1 MFTMKRSAQ
10 MNQIDSIEK
19 LKNPKYIKPILL
31 NYTLKGQKKQWEAVI
46 THSSVSILLYHKEK
60 NAFVLVK
67 QLRPAVLN
75 ANKTDGFMYEMC
87 AGIIDKDASDAQI
100 AKEEVYEECGYDI
113 DVNSLEKVSSFYTN
127 VGISGAKQTIYYA
140 ELTEDMKIN
149 EGGGLPEEDIEVI
162 YIPLEDAKSFMFD
175 ENYQKTSG
183 VIMAFY
189 WFFDKKFTSI
199 QTQ

>member
-1 MFTMKRSAQ
+1 
-10 MNQIDSIEK
+10 MNHIDSIEK
-19 LKNPKYIKPILL
+19 LENPKYIKPILL
-31 NYTLKGQKKQWEAVI
+31 NYTRKGQKKQWEAVI
-46 THSSVSILLYHKEK
+46 THGSVSILLYHTEK

-87 AGIIDKDASDAQI
+87 AGIIDKDASNKQI
-100 AKEEVYEECGYDI
+100 AKEEVSEECGYDI
-113 DVNSLEKVSSFYTN
+113 SVESLEKVSSFYTN

-140 ELTEDMKIN
+140 ELTEAMKIN

-189 WFFDKKFTSI
+189 WFFDKKFKNLN